1 MKNILRLFQ
10 EAKARGTCHNI
21 RLAAVIETPAGEYV
35 SGWNGPPGRAGDHP
49 ECLLGG
55 PITPENLRDCPSV
68 HAEIRAICRAAERGV
83 PVGGGT
89 IYLSEWFPCAPCALA
104 IIEAGISRLVI
115 TEEPNFAKDDCY
127 NFVLAREYL
136 KKAGVIIEV
145 RENLSQSR
153 FSNPPNPRLNNS

>member
-1 MKNILRLFQ
+1 VEEIKRLF
-10 EAKARGTCHNI
+10 EAAKARATCHNI

-35 SGWNGPPGRAGDHP
+35 SGWNGPPGRAGSHP

-55 PITPENLRDCPSV
+55 PITPENLKNCPSV
-68 HAEIRAICRAAERGV
+68 HAEVRAICRAAGAGIAIR
-83 PVGGGT
+83 GGT

-104 IIEAGISRLVI
+104 VIEAGISRLVI

-136 KKAGVIIEV
+136 EKAGVIIEI
-145 RENLSQSR
+145 RKDLSALPGR
-153 FSNPPNPRLNNS
+153 R